1 MAIVN
6 TYQSNW
12 QIGGGG
18 RAESPWKASPKEGTP
33 VLKDT
38 ADQVVISQEGE
49 EPIDEQE
56 FLTAMKKLQEFKSA
70 VWFEFDKKSVDRA
83 VKALDKETDLSYEQ
97 LEEKRDKLVSLRNRG
112 DGLHYEI
119 GSDTVDTLKEQY
131 PDLNLDTLGTSEF
144 HTKKELTDTL
154 EHAGIDRESAEF
166 IVGEFAREKKSSQAG
181 NVRYFIDGD
190 SLDALKGEFS
200 EYKLDII
207 ARASNMTK
215 DELTASLKKAGFSKG
230 EIKTVMECAREI
242 KESKSSEIDEKKKY
256 SKEKLVDTLSGLD
269 FSMEEMQ
276 IIANNTSR
284 TGQQQFAKAGLK
296 TMKNSFTDVSRDG
309 LIAKIPSVVSQGGQ
323 IALMI
328 AAGSLVPP
336 LLPALG
342 LGALGIALNMVFKDV
357 SKKVQLRAQAKALS
371 EITGVEQ
378 KYIEHSLKLE
388 QKAAEQNKHL
398 NKFITK
404 AMQDEGM
411 DKWVT
416 DMLTDAENEEC
427 LAALAKAKNL
437 PESFG
442 QMIKRNIFGAYQPE
456 AVQARDIFAQVL
468 LRGLL
473 SKDKDVE
480 AFLQTQPEKRQTAV
494 REKAKE
500 FEKLILAQ
508 QKTAQAE
515 AVQTPQ
521 QTLNEQQQLAVLN
534 NFTAEF
540 LGSEKMKE
548 YSEKAFMDQP
558 GTAEAL
564 YSNETSQE
572 VKNQLAL
579 ITLTKG
585 LLTDDADVKAFVQVF
600 ASKYPES
607 VTFLDQIVTQVAAS
621 LQQAATSQES
631 SGITTNLSQEEQKAT
646 LMDFTQ
652 EFLQD
657 ESLKSFARDVAFKD
671 QPQIIDALYSNEVPL
686 ESKVQLVLGAFTL
699 GLLAGDAG
707 VVSFNDKITPK
718 YTGEKEQFLS
728 QIITRQADL
737 IQQQNNASAAG

>member
-1 MAIVN
+1 
-6 TYQSNW
+6 
-12 QIGGGG
+12 
-18 RAESPWKASPKEGTP
+18 
-33 VLKDT
+33 
-38 ADQVVISQEGE
+38 
-49 EPIDEQE
+49 
-56 FLTAMKKLQEFKSA
+56 
-70 VWFEFDKKSVDRA
+70 
-83 VKALDKETDLSYEQ
+83 
-97 LEEKRDKLVSLRNRG
+97 
-112 DGLHYEI
+112 
-119 GSDTVDTLKEQY
+119 
-131 PDLNLDTLGTSEF
+131 
-144 HTKKELTDTL
+144 
-154 EHAGIDRESAEF
+154 
-166 IVGEFAREKKSSQAG
+166 
-181 NVRYFIDGD
+181 
-190 SLDALKGEFS
+190 
-200 EYKLDII
+200 
-207 ARASNMTK
+207 
-215 DELTASLKKAGFSKG
+215 
-230 EIKTVMECAREI
+230 
-242 KESKSSEIDEKKKY
+242 
-256 SKEKLVDTLSGLD
+256 LSGLD